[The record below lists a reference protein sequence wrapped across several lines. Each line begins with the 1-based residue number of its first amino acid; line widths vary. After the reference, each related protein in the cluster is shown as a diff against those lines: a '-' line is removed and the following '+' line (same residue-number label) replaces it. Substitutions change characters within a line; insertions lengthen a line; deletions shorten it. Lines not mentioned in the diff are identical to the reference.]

1 MNGILLAATIAVA
14 LIFSN
19 CLIMEGETPDDN
31 SEVYVAW
38 AYSPSRCQ
46 QMLDKEAGHHVVI
59 TEHGERIL
67 RRKLTLIPESATVL
81 ASAYPVH
88 LRIIVPS
95 CQPALHAALVAQ
107 LSEQIDQVVR

>member
-1 MNGILLAATIAVA
+1 MNGILLAVTIAAA

-19 CLIMEGETPDDN
+19 CLIMEGETTLYDN

-46 QMLDKEAGHHVVI
+46 EMLDKEAGHHVVI

-67 RRKLTLIPESATVL
+67 RSMLNLGLVPPFSCEGS
-81 ASAYPVH
+81 VH
-88 LRIIVPS
+88 LE
-95 CQPALHAALVAQ
+95 PAAAKYRPRFSAPTRVSTILTK
-107 LSEQIDQVVR
+107 